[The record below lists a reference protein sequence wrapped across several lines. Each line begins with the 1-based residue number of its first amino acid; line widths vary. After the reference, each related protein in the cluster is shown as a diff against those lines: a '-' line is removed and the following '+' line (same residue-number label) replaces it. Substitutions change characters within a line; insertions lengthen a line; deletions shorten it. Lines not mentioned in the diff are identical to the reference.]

1 MADAP
6 APKIHEKLS
15 LSPPIFGGEGGHFF
29 YKCDY
34 SGLPC
39 ESAFAFPESVLK
51 GRVTKEPSSR
61 LRGRF
66 YDANCAIAWLK
77 QNKENIPP
85 AIYEAAVEW
94 VCVRVSAVH
103 GADSR
108 AHFVLAPPAS
118 WLDINGGNKTPEQ
131 WLALYKSPSRVI
143 AEITAA
149 EEKAVRDV
157 QKADR
162 AEKKK
167 RSKDESASTDEVKE
181 PKAPKKKK
189 NKAKEEDDASSVSSS
204 SSTGNKPKVP
214 KVKKVPSDA
223 ALPTVVAP
231 PATLKVKAPKKKSA
245 AAAAASPAAAAAPSV
260 ETKLGSGKKK
270 CRVQAGKHAFEGE
283 STSYYTLMGKAFM
296 ASAESFRAP
305 EFVGL
310 LVMDKN
316 KVTLRPLCGAPKL
329 TVEDVV
335 MAQVPAIEWSALP
348 PQCK

>member
-1 MADAP
+1 MANAS

-15 LSPPIFGGEGGHFF
+15 LSPPIFRGEDGHFF

-118 WLDINGGNKTPEQ
+118 WLDINGGNKTPDQ
-131 WLALYKSPSRVI
+131 WLALYKSPSRVV

-149 EEKAVRDV
+149 EDKAVRDV

-167 RSKDESASTDEVKE
+167 RSKEESASTDELKE

-189 NKAKEEDDASSVSSS
+189 NKAHEEDDASSVSSS
-204 SSTGNKPKVP
+204 SSSGKKPKVP
-214 KVKKVPSDA
+214 KVKKVPSDG

-231 PATLKVKAPKKKSA
+231 PATLKVVKAPKKSA
-245 AAAAASPAAAAAPSV
+245 PAAPSV

-283 STSYYTLMGKAFM
+283 SSSYYALMGKAFM

-305 EFVGL
+305 EYVGL

-348 PQCK
+348 PQSK